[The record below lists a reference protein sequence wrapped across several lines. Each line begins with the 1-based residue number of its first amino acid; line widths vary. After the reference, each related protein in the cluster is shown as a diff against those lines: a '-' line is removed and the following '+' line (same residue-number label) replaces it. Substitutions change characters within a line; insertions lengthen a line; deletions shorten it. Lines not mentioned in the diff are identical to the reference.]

1 MKLGAVT
8 DFERPGGRFA
18 ATPAGILAATP
29 GGMLPTPV
37 PQPLGHKSTDQYC
50 LLIII
55 ENGNN
60 NSSNSKIYYVISYHI
75 ISDHIISCHV
85 ISYIYDIYHIIST
98 IKLYCIKCHII
109 YVMLSLFPPIT
120 FQTQPKRN

>member
-18 ATPAGILAATP
+18 ATPAGMLAATP

-75 ISDHIISCHV
+75 ISDQIRSCHV
-85 ISYIYDIYHIIST
+85 MSYHIFRAQAFSVALLCLPLNT
-98 IKLYCIKCHII
+98 FFEDT
-109 YVMLSLFPPIT
+109 FPGRQ
-120 FQTQPKRN
+120 FGKGSV